1 MDVDDFQKLLVLGKE
16 IGYEGKDLQDFMRD
30 ERTAY
35 REKQK
40 ALEMEKESI
49 LRQKEKE
56 LDLQQRQQELD
67 QLDREQQRQHELEL
81 AKLRLESESVS
92 VLDHSSSAR
101 APVQF
106 KQAKLPYFDESK
118 DKIDAYLNRF
128 EKYHIALRT
137 NKEDWAIYLAALLK
151 GNALEVYSRLSSE
164 DSNDYA
170 TLKAALLRRYQLTE
184 EGLKKQFY
192 KSCPESGESCS
203 QFMVRLTSELHRWI
217 DSTKT
222 PKTYEG
228 LVALLIREQ
237 FLSVCKLNM
246 AMHLREKPSCS
257 NTELAQFA
265 EKYIDAHEM
274 LVWNVDVDRKKEHK
288 VKEKFSGSEQ
298 VIVKGKSKEHTDN
311 KSTSKNC
318 FLCGKQG
325 HFAKDCFLKKKI
337 VAVMCPDQ
345 SDSSSSDDNKPSVS
359 KLELQHRGMSRDDLT
374 CIHGFVAHNCTSC
387 SKVFASK
394 CDTPKSLC
402 ACQMPNLTE
411 VTLDCGHKLP
421 VLSSCIDKLP
431 PNMPVSKGF
440 VGDKPVDVLRDTGCS
455 GVVVQKALVNQKQYT
470 GKVQRCAFIDG
481 SVHTFPIAEVY
492 LDTPYYKGH
501 VSAVVIENPLYPLIV
516 GNISGVDNSSLSG
529 TDFSVL
535 SSKQGS
541 ADISVAKAVV
551 TRSQTQKQPAK
562 TKPLQVMPSEVE
574 NVNRSDL
581 VPLQSEDETLRKCF
595 SQAKDKLKQKS
606 GQSNLSWFE
615 LEDGLLMRYFQSPKI
630 QSGGKIGQVVLPK
643 QFRLQVMKV
652 AHGSLFGGHLG
663 SRKTL
668 NRVYSNFYWPGIHL
682 DITRF
687 CQSCDIC
694 QKIVPRGKTLNVRQ
708 SKTGNIASGA

>member
-1 MDVDDFQKLLVLGKE
+1 MIVLVL
-16 IGYEGKDLQDFMRD
+16 Y
-30 ERTAY
+30 
-35 REKQK
+35 
-40 ALEMEKESI
+40 
-49 LRQKEKE
+49 
-56 LDLQQRQQELD
+56 
-67 QLDREQQRQHELEL
+67 
-81 AKLRLESESVS
+81 
-92 VLDHSSSAR
+92 
-101 APVQF
+101 
-106 KQAKLPYFDESK
+106 
-118 DKIDAYLNRF
+118 
-128 EKYHIALRT
+128 
-137 NKEDWAIYLAALLK
+137 
-151 GNALEVYSRLSSE
+151 
-164 DSNDYA
+164 
-170 TLKAALLRRYQLTE
+170 
-184 EGLKKQFY
+184 
-192 KSCPESGESCS
+192 
-203 QFMVRLTSELHRWI
+203 
-217 DSTKT
+217 
-222 PKTYEG
+222 
-228 LVALLIREQ
+228 
-237 FLSVCKLNM
+237 
-246 AMHLREKPSCS
+246 
-257 NTELAQFA
+257 
-265 EKYIDAHEM
+265 
-274 LVWNVDVDRKKEHK
+274 
-288 VKEKFSGSEQ
+288 
-298 VIVKGKSKEHTDN
+298 
-311 KSTSKNC
+311 
-318 FLCGKQG
+318 
-325 HFAKDCFLKKKI
+325 
-337 VAVMCPDQ
+337 
-345 SDSSSSDDNKPSVS
+345 
-359 KLELQHRGMSRDDLT
+359 
-374 CIHGFVAHNCTSC
+374 C

-529 TDFSVL
+529 TDFSAL

-551 TRSQTQKQPAK
+551 TRSQTLKQPAK

-581 VPLQSEDETLRKCF
+581 VLLQSEDETLRKCF

-630 QSGGKIGQVVLPK
+630 QFGGKIGQVVLPK

-668 NRVYSNFYWPGIHL
+668 DRVYSNFYWPGIHL

-694 QKIVPRGKTLNVRQ
+694 QRIVPRGKTLNVR
-708 SKTGNIASGA
+708 